1 MKSIMFK
8 ATISSFLLLIS
19 GMTVN
24 AQIGINTTSPADGA
38 ILDVTS
44 SDKGFLMP
52 RVTLTGSD
60 DVTTITPSAT
70 TGLMVY
76 NTTNAGS
83 GSTKVTSGFYYW
95 SGSVW
100 RRLYNEGYSLKY
112 DQTAEVRAS
121 SSSST
126 SVDLPGLD
134 SGDLTIPFSGTY
146 QIFAKGYM
154 AAGDRTDGDPGD
166 GATQGSIS
174 LVMDTNSSGTF
185 TTLKETYIT
194 TSSKD
199 IDGTN
204 FYNLAQAATIVF
216 NVDLDASNTYRFKI
230 QGREWNTSGTDT
242 GWFGK
247 DTSSYTGA
255 NSVNTA
261 QRGSMTIT
269 LVKQQ

>member
-8 ATISSFLLLIS
+8 ATITSFLLLIS
-19 GMTVN
+19 GMAVH
-24 AQIGINTTSPADGA
+24 AQIGINTTSPSDGA

-52 RVTLTGSD
+52 RVTLTGID

-76 NTTNAGS
+76 NTANAGS

-95 SGSVW
+95 SGSAW
-100 RRLYNEGYSLKY
+100 RRLYNEGYSLEY
-112 DQTAEVRAS
+112 DQTAEVRADGNDR
-121 SSSST
+121 T

-134 SGDLTIPFSGTY
+134 SGDLTIAFSGTY
-146 QIFAKGYM
+146 QIIAKGYM
-154 AAGDRTDGDPGD
+154 AAGDRQGGSSGD
-166 GATQGSIS
+166 GATQGSIR

-185 TTLKETYIT
+185 TALKETYIT
-194 TSSKD
+194 SSSKD
-199 IDGTN
+199 IDGTD

-230 QGREWNTSGTDT
+230 QGREWRANGVET

-247 DTSSYTGA
+247 DTSGYTGA